1 MAQYPTIMGAPLG
14 MYNAMGAV
22 GDTRRGM
29 TQSAIDQDMQRY
41 NYEQMAPQNALNQY
55 MNTISGNYGGQ
66 TTQTTPRN
74 NSGIMNM
81 LGSLG
86 SAAILAS
93 DVRVKENLVRDGTI
107 KGHPAYKFNYVGD
120 SIPRRGVIAQ
130 EVEKTNPGAVAE
142 FGGIKHVNY
151 GAL

>member
-1 MAQYPTIMGAPLG
+1 
-14 MYNAMGAV
+14 
-22 GDTRRGM
+22 
-29 TQSAIDQDMQRY
+29 
-41 NYEQMAPQNALNQY
+41 
-55 MNTISGNYGGQ
+55 
-66 TTQTTPRN
+66 
-74 NSGIMNM
+74 
-81 LGSLG
+81 
-86 SAAILAS
+86 
-93 DVRVKENLVRDGTI
+93 VRDGTI